1 MWYTI
6 RDAFEK
12 AWLSQDD
19 DLVTISSFREPES
32 LKPETADVQNTS
44 SSSQSGASLREQDV
58 LAKTLHTEETESTD
72 DGEKNL
78 RYESQEWQFLDAGD
92 GYHTIK
98 NRHSGDSIR
107 HWRGEDVT
115 AVPDA
120 DVSNFN
126 HQWKLY
132 DVGNGLVAI
141 RNRCTGMVLARCL
154 DAVMAYN
161 GDERNPNHWWKIEE
175 VSPSAVYYVG
185 PWEYLRNR
193 RSGRVLQHSH
203 HQQTLT
209 DSVKPGSSVNPT
221 STNTVQSVKAVEL
234 IPGDVTQQWRRVA
247 VSEGYTCL
255 QNRSSGFLLTV
266 IYEAPLSSSLR
277 TTNSDTTVRGASDSR
292 AESCAITT
300 VTASLAAA
308 LPVEEAQARN
318 NEVTREGNQWLL
330 AEVNGLEIFTLQSR
344 QGGAFLENTCG
355 EKVRGSL
362 GAVEASTCCQWA
374 AIRADE
380 LDDVA
385 KATVDDVAGSPLELF
400 KAPRKSKAAVLLE
413 APKKSMLELALGKS
427 TPLQPV
433 LQHSLPAS
441 PSSLPDDSTPA
452 TPTTPAK
459 LEPLLSPSPQSGSS
473 QPPHLMPKLLSIST
487 ELTEGAFDGGL
498 ESRDKGIDGE
508 RYSTTALPVLL
519 PWSYL
524 RNRVTGMALAAHAS
538 GSVEAREFEGGSLQQ
553 HWRAVSVGRVA
564 SAPAVSYFFLQNRA
578 SGFVLSH
585 SWWGSH
591 VAANDCHVAGEY
603 SQWELRGA
611 CGGFW
616 AIKNRG
622 SGKVLDHFFGISI
635 QAYSEDELQYQ
646 HHWTITPAGTTGGK
660 AHWEQEEEESGDKWC
675 KAVQGGG
682 EGMVSLALVVDRSW
696 SYVFNRD
703 SGKALAV
710 CEENVE
716 AVDYEWGALEQQ
728 WRVVKTEKG
737 YHVLQNRV
745 SGLVLDH
752 YSGQRI
758 GAYDND
764 FSSEYHKWQLRD
776 IEGGVYVV
784 LKNKK
789 TGMVLDHYYWERL
802 EAVRGDEK
810 NKAQHWRVVPARQMV
825 REGMGPQPSP
835 ETETVVGDLIS
846 LWERDSV
853 PKGKLKG
860 VYLVEGGKPR
870 HGIRV
875 VKSGFR
881 QSRQIH
887 LLQVSIQGLAYASV
901 AVPAGVEVGRGRIRA
916 ALRRSAE
923 GGGEVVVVDSL
934 DLMRIPEVE
943 GPLVNLVVFVGVA
956 AEQVCM

>member
-1 MWYTI
+1 
-6 RDAFEK
+6 
-12 AWLSQDD
+12 
-19 DLVTISSFREPES
+19 
-32 LKPETADVQNTS
+32 
-44 SSSQSGASLREQDV
+44 
-58 LAKTLHTEETESTD
+58 
-72 DGEKNL
+72 
-78 RYESQEWQFLDAGD
+78 
-92 GYHTIK
+92 
-98 NRHSGDSIR
+98 
-107 HWRGEDVT
+107 
-115 AVPDA
+115 
-120 DVSNFN
+120 
-126 HQWKLY
+126 
-132 DVGNGLVAI
+132 
-141 RNRCTGMVLARCL
+141 MVLARSL
-154 DAVMAYN
+154 GTVMAYN

-175 VSPSAVYYVG
+175 LSPSAVYYVG
-185 PWEYLRNR
+185 PWEYIRNR
-193 RSGRVLQHSH
+193 RSGKVLQHSH
-203 HQQTLT
+203 QQPLT
-209 DSVKPGSSVNPT
+209 DSVKRGSPVATT
-221 STNTVQSVKAVEL
+221 STNTVQSNSVKAVEP
-234 IPGDVTQQWRRVA
+234 IPDDVTQQWRRVA

-255 QNRSSGFLLTV
+255 QNRASGSLLTTMMTPH
-266 IYEAPLSSSLR
+266 APLNSSLL
-277 TTNSDTTVRGASDSR
+277 TIGGATSGTESYSNAAASR
-292 AESCAITT
+292 A
-300 VTASLAAA
+300 TAV
-308 LPVEEAQARN
+308 PVEAQARD

-330 AEVNGLEIFTLQSR
+330 AEINGLEIFTLQSR
-344 QGGAFLENTCG
+344 HGGAFLENTCG

-374 AIRADE
+374 AIRADAV
-380 LDDVA
+380 DDVA
-385 KATVDDVAGSPLELF
+385 KATVDDVVGSPPELF
-400 KAPRKSKAAVLLE
+400 KAPRQSKAVLLE
-413 APKKSMLELALGKS
+413 APKQSTLGLALGKS
-427 TPLQPV
+427 APLPPV
-433 LQHSLPAS
+433 LPLSPPALLPNNS
-441 PSSLPDDSTPA
+441 
-452 TPTTPAK
+452 TPTTPTK
-459 LEPLLSPSPQSGSS
+459 REPSSSSPSAESGLS
-473 QPPHLMPKLLSIST
+473 QLPHVMPKLLCNPT
-487 ELTEGAFDGGL
+487 ERAVEAGSELA
-498 ESRDKGIDGE
+498 DKGIDGE

-519 PWSYL
+519 PWTYL

-553 HWRAVSVGRVA
+553 QWRAVSVGVVA
-564 SAPAVSYFFLQNRA
+564 AAPAVCYFFLQNRA

-591 VAANDCHVAGEY
+591 VAASDCHVAGKY

-660 AHWEQEEEESGDKWC
+660 AHWEQEEDESGDKWC

-682 EGMVSLALVVDRSW
+682 EGSASLALVVDRPW

-710 CEENVE
+710 CEESVE

-728 WRVVKTEKG
+728 WRAVKTEKG
-737 YHVLQNRV
+737 YHVLQNRA

-752 YSGQRI
+752 YSGRRI

-764 FSSEYHKWQLRD
+764 FSSEFHKWQLKD
-776 IEGGVYVV
+776 VEGGVYVV

-789 TGMVLDHYYWERL
+789 TRMVLDHYYWERL
-802 EAVRGDEK
+802 EAVSGDEK
-810 NKAQHWRVVPARQMV
+810 NKAQHWRVVPARQMA

-835 ETETVVGDLIS
+835 ETETVVGDFIS

-853 PKGKLKG
+853 PKGELKG
-860 VYLVEGGKPR
+860 LYLVEGGKPR

-881 QSRQIH
+881 HSRQIH
-887 LLQVSIQGLAYASV
+887 LLQVSIQGLSYASV
-901 AVPAGVEVGRGRIRA
+901 AVPAGVDVGRGRIRV

-943 GPLVNLVVFVGVA
+943 GPLVNLAVFVGVA
-956 AEQVCM
+956 ADQIPPPSNLVPPSLYFVSTL

>member
-19 DLVTISSFREPES
+19 DLVTISSSREPES
-32 LKPETADVQNTS
+32 LKPRTAVVQNTN

-58 LAKTLHTEETESTD
+58 PAKILQAEETEVTEA
-72 DGEKNL
+72 EKKL
-78 RYESQEWQFLDAGD
+78 SDESQEWQFLDAGD

-98 NRHSGDSIR
+98 NRQSGDSIG

-126 HQWKLY
+126 HHWKLY
-132 DVGNGLVAI
+132 DVGKGLVAI
-141 RNRCTGMVLARCL
+141 RNRCTGMVLAHCL
-154 DAVMAYN
+154 GTVMAYN
-161 GDERNPNHWWKIEE
+161 GDERNPNHWWRLEE

-185 PWEYLRNR
+185 PWELIRNR
-193 RSGRVLQHSH
+193 RSGKVLQHSH
-203 HQQTLT
+203 QQPLS
-209 DSVKPGSSVNPT
+209 DSVKSGSSVTTT
-221 STNTVQSVKAVEL
+221 STFQSNSVQAVDL

-247 VSEGYTCL
+247 MSEGYTCL
-255 QNRSSGFLLTV
+255 QNRSSGSLLTTGMMTLDSPQQPPRLTK
-266 IYEAPLSSSLR
+266 I
-277 TTNSDTTVRGASDSR
+277 SDTGSATSGT
-292 AESCAITT
+292 ESYNSTA
-300 VTASLAAA
+300 ASLAAA
-308 LPVEEAQARN
+308 VAVEVPMEAQATD

-344 QGGAFLENTCG
+344 QAGAFLENTCG
-355 EKVRGSL
+355 ATVRGSF
-362 GAVEASTCCQWA
+362 GAVETSTCCQWA
-374 AIRADE
+374 AIRAD
-380 LDDVA
+380 DVA
-385 KATVDDVAGSPLELF
+385 RSTTE
-400 KAPRKSKAAVLLE
+400 LLE
-413 APKKSMLELALGKS
+413 APKKSIPELALGKS
-427 TPLQPV
+427 TPLPPV
-433 LQHSLPAS
+433 PPLLLPVSLT
-441 PSSLPDDSTPA
+441 DDSTPV
-452 TPTTPAK
+452 TPTTPTK
-459 LEPLLSPSPQSGSS
+459 LKPSSSPGSGPS
-473 QPPHLMPKLLSIST
+473 QPPHLMPKLLPGLT
-487 ELTEGAFDGGL
+487 GRAFKRGLELT
-498 ESRDKGIDGE
+498 DKGIDGE
-508 RYSTTALPVLL
+508 RYSTMALPVLY

-538 GSVEAREFEGGSLQQ
+538 GSVEARGFEGGSLQQ
-553 HWRAVSVGRVA
+553 QWRAVSVGVVA
-564 SAPAVSYFFLQNRA
+564 AAPALSYFFLQNRA

-591 VAANDCHVAGEY
+591 VAASDCHVAGKY

-682 EGMVSLALVVDRSW
+682 EGSASLALVVDRPW

-710 CEENVE
+710 CEESVE

-728 WRVVKTEKG
+728 WRAVKMEKG
-737 YHVLQNRV
+737 YHVLQNRA

-752 YSGQRI
+752 YSGRRI

-784 LKNKK
+784 VKNKK

-802 EAVRGDEK
+802 EAVSSDEK
-810 NKAQHWRVVPARQMV
+810 NKAQHWRVVPARQMA

-853 PKGKLKG
+853 PNEELKG

-881 QSRQIH
+881 HSRQIH

-923 GGGEVVVVDSL
+923 GGGEVVVIDSL

-943 GPLVNLVVFVGVA
+943 GPLVNLAVFVGVA

>member
-1 MWYTI
+1 
-6 RDAFEK
+6 
-12 AWLSQDD
+12 
-19 DLVTISSFREPES
+19 
-32 LKPETADVQNTS
+32 
-44 SSSQSGASLREQDV
+44 
-58 LAKTLHTEETESTD
+58 
-72 DGEKNL
+72 
-78 RYESQEWQFLDAGD
+78 
-92 GYHTIK
+92 
-98 NRHSGDSIR
+98 
-107 HWRGEDVT
+107 
-115 AVPDA
+115 
-120 DVSNFN
+120 
-126 HQWKLY
+126 
-132 DVGNGLVAI
+132 
-141 RNRCTGMVLARCL
+141 MVLARCL
-154 DAVMAYN
+154 GTVMAYN
-161 GDERNPNHWWKIEE
+161 GDERNPNHWWRLKE

-185 PWEYLRNR
+185 PWEFIRNR
-193 RSGRVLQHSH
+193 RSGKVLQHSH
-203 HQQTLT
+203 QQPLT
-209 DSVKPGSSVNPT
+209 DSVKPGSPVAT
-221 STNTVQSVKAVEL
+221 TCTNTEQSNSVKAVEL

-255 QNRSSGFLLTV
+255 QNRASGSLLTTMMTPH
-266 IYEAPLSSSLR
+266 APLNSSLL
-277 TTNSDTTVRGASDSR
+277 TIGGATSGTESYSNAAASR
-292 AESCAITT
+292 A
-300 VTASLAAA
+300 TAV
-308 LPVEEAQARN
+308 PVEAQARD

-330 AEVNGLEIFTLQSR
+330 AEINGLEIFTLQSR
-344 QGGAFLENTCG
+344 HGGAFLENTCG
-355 EKVRGSL
+355 AEVRGSL
-362 GAVEASTCCQWA
+362 GAVEASTCCQWV
-374 AIRADE
+374 AIRADAI
-380 LDDVA
+380 DDVA
-385 KATVDDVAGSPLELF
+385 KAKVDDVAGSTPGLLTVPKRSKLELF
-400 KAPRKSKAAVLLE
+400 KAPRKPKAVLLE
-413 APKKSMLELALGKS
+413 APKQSTPELAHGNS
-427 TPLQPV
+427 APLPPV
-433 LQHSLPAS
+433 LPLSPPALLPG
-441 PSSLPDDSTPA
+441 DSTPA
-452 TPTTPAK
+452 TPTTPTK
-459 LEPLLSPSPQSGSS
+459 LKPSSPSPESGPS
-473 QPPHLMPKLLSIST
+473 QPPQLTVKLLSNPT
-487 ELTEGAFDGGL
+487 DRVFEG
-498 ESRDKGIDGE
+498 ESERE
-508 RYSTTALPVLL
+508 RYSTTALPLLL

-524 RNRVTGMALAAHAS
+524 RNRITGMALAAHAS

-553 HWRAVSVGRVA
+553 QWRAVSVGVVA
-564 SAPAVSYFFLQNRA
+564 AAPAVSYFFLQNRA

-591 VAANDCHVAGEY
+591 VAASDCHVAGEY

-660 AHWEQEEEESGDKWC
+660 AHWEQEEEESDDKWC

-682 EGMVSLALVVDRSW
+682 EGSASLALVVDRPW

-710 CEENVE
+710 CEESVE

-728 WRVVKTEKG
+728 WRAVKTEKG
-737 YHVLQNRV
+737 YHALQNRA

-752 YSGQRI
+752 YSGRRI

-764 FSSEYHKWQLRD
+764 FSSEFHKWQLKD

-802 EAVRGDEK
+802 EAVSGDEK
-810 NKAQHWRVVPARQMV
+810 NKAQHWRVVPARQMA

-853 PKGKLKG
+853 PKGELKG
-860 VYLVEGGKPR
+860 LYLVEGGKPR

-881 QSRQIH
+881 HSCQIH
-887 LLQVSIQGLAYASV
+887 LLQVSIQGLSYASV
-901 AVPAGVEVGRGRIRA
+901 AVPAGVDVGRGRIRV

-943 GPLVNLVVFVGVA
+943 GPLVNLAVFVGVTA
-956 AEQVCM
+956 DQIPPPSNVVPPSLYFVSTL